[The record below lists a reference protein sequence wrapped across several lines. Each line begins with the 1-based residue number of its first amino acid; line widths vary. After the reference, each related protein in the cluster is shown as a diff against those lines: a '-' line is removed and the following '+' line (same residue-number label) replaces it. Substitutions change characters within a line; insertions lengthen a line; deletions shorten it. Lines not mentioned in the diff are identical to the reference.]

1 MINLASEEKGDSS
14 PNIKQLTLSQGISMP
29 SSKTTHPETL
39 CVHSSLNENPKTGFV
54 NPPSTRGS
62 TYIYP
67 SLEALKRGQG
77 NKMNPDAV
85 CYGRYGSQTTR
96 ELEHAIARL
105 DGAYAA
111 MVTSSGFSA
120 ISTAILGC
128 VSQGDHVL
136 MIDTAYAPSRV
147 FCTKTLKRLGIEST
161 FYSPDAGADIEA
173 LIQPNTRVIFMESPG
188 SLTLEVQDMQ
198 AILSVAAKHDIVT
211 ILDNTWATSVNY
223 PAIENGFNVSI
234 QAATKYIGGHSDLMM
249 GVITTD
255 ETHWAAVRNSYIELG
270 HSPGTEETMLALRGL
285 RTLPC
290 RLRQHGESAL
300 QVARWLES
308 HQDVSAV
315 HFPALES
322 NPYHALF
329 QAQFKAP
336 SGLFSFS
343 LKSQEHKELAA
354 MVEGMALFSIGE
366 SWGGYESLVLPSDP
380 RSLRTAKPW
389 TDPDQVVRLSIG
401 LEHPDDLIA
410 DLAAGFE
417 RLHKV
422 RQS

>member
-1 MINLASEEKGDSS
+1 
-14 PNIKQLTLSQGISMP
+14 MP
-29 SSKTTHPETL
+29 SSKSRHPETL
-39 CVHSSLNENPKTGFV
+39 CAHSNGDQHPTSGFV

-62 TYIYP
+62 TYVYP
-67 SLEALKRGQG
+67 SLNALEKAKENRM
-77 NKMNPDAV
+77 KPDGIS
-85 CYGRYGSQTTR
+85 YGRYGSQTTR

-128 VSQGDHVL
+128 VSSGDHVL
-136 MIDTAYAPSRV
+136 MIDTVYAPTRF
-147 FCTKTLKRLGIEST
+147 FCTQTLKRFGIDST
-161 FYSPDAGADIEA
+161 FYSPDTGADIET

-198 AILSVAAKHDIVT
+198 AILAVAKKHNIVSM
-211 ILDNTWATSVNY
+211 LDNTWATSIYY
-223 PAIENGFNVSI
+223 PAIEKGFNVSI

-249 GVITTD
+249 GIITTD
-255 ETHWAAVRNSYIELG
+255 KANWAAIRNAYIELG
-270 HSPGTEETMLALRGL
+270 HSPGTEETTLALRGL

-290 RLRQHGESAL
+290 RLRQHGESAMHI
-300 QVARWLES
+300 ARWLETIE
-308 HQDVSAV
+308 DVSTV

-329 QAQFKAP
+329 TQQFSAP

-343 LKSQEHKELAA
+343 LKTQNVHELAA
-354 MVEGMALFSIGE
+354 MVEGMSLFSIGE
-366 SWGGYESLVLPSDP
+366 SWGGYESLILPSDP
-380 RSLRTAKPW
+380 RNIRTAKPW

-417 RLHKV
+417 RLHKC
-422 RQS
+422 RQA